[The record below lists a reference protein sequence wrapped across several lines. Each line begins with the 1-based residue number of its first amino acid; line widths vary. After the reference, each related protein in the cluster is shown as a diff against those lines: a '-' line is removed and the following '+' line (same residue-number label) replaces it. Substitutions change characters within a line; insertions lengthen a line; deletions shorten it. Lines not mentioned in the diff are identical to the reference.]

1 MYLKKTSILF
11 AATSFFIYSNLGYIH
26 IKSWIHLAQGG
37 WGGNPLLKGW
47 GARRIFKGFRSS
59 FGSS

>member
-37 WGGNPLLKGW
+37 WGGGILY
-47 GARRIFKGFRSS
+47 
-59 FGSS
+59 